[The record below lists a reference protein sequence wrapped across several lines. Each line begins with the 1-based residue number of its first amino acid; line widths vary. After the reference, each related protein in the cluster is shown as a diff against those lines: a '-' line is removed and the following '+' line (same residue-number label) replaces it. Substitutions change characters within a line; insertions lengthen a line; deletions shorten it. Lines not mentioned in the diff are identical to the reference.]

1 MPTWV
6 VMAFAGGFLSNLAF
20 FVTRKAL
27 KEEDPTAFGWW
38 FEVMRLAA
46 FSALAWFNFKLELSP
61 AAFFWLAALG
71 VTEIA
76 AMYSFAKMQS
86 LTELSVAS
94 IVSRLRL
101 VWVPLIA
108 LAVLGERLAVSEYLG
123 IALLF
128 LGLSVVASPRRIR
141 NDSGIKYALFFSV
154 TAAVNSVL
162 MKRGAAFASTPVLL
176 AAMSLPAI
184 LAFPALMKSSK
195 IRIAAS
201 FKKRIKANLAFNV
214 VSMYLFVEA
223 LRVGPASKVVGFY
236 QSMLII
242 AVILGIVVLKER
254 ERIVKKVAGSLLT
267 LVAIWLL
274 V

>member
-1 MPTWV
+1 M
-6 VMAFAGGFLSNLAF
+6 SNLAF

-201 FKKRIKANLAFNV
+201 FKKRIKANLVFLAFNV